1 MLFEWT
7 LLAIVASLSIWQWR
21 SLTACDKTM
30 DRVEF
35 SPEARQIMAREDR
48 HIRPGFDVLAI
59 VCCAIFVAGLASGIV
74 WREIIGLIVQLVK

>member
-35 SPEARQIMAREDR
+35 SPEARQIMAKEDK
-48 HIRPGFDVLAI
+48 HIQPGFDVLAI
-59 VCCAIFVAGLASGIV
+59 VCFVIYLAGVATGTM
-74 WREIIGLIVQLVK
+74 WRETFSFLSWLVK